1 MRIRSTIPGIEGFI
15 KQKVVIERNSYEY
28 VSDELRRLYPTVRG
42 LSARSV
48 RRFCKEHDFQYTAHL
63 TEHKLDLVGT
73 SFISKVNDSSKSCCS
88 D

>member
-1 MRIRSTIPGIEGFI
+1 MATVATIPGIEGFI
-15 KQKVVIERNSYEY
+15 KQKVVTERNSYEF

-48 RRFCKEHDFQYTAHL
+48 RRFCKEHDFHSTARL
-63 TEHKLDLVGT
+63 TDHQLDSVVT
-73 SFISKVNDSSKSCCS
+73 SFISKVNDILTSYCS